1 MKWWWGPLYTRTNTL
16 SLICI
21 VLAHWNNSPQVYM
34 SPHSYTLSWF
44 QANQSLL
51 FLLNAVCKA
60 EKQQIPILPSL
71 VWPDQGSNNDLPHSI
86 RAQTQR
92 STTLDQGSNTMI
104 YHTWGKHA
112 NRYTNDAVVINR
124 KLEAHMSM
132 YHSSD
137 KKDFMNH
144 CRSQLMLNLIPNSW
158 TQQTMGQLLVQNV
171 ISISQCSLVQNTFLC
186 LILQM
191 ILLLIFPTAANIKLL
206 GP

>member
-1 MKWWWGPLYTRTNTL
+1 MLCAKRRNNKYQFYRLWFDPIRAQTTIYHTRSGL
-16 SLICI
+16 K
-21 VLAHWNNSPQVYM
+21 H
-34 SPHSYTLSWF
+34 
-44 QANQSLL
+44 
-51 FLLNAVCKA
+51 
-60 EKQQIPILPSL
+60 
-71 VWPDQGSNNDLPHSI
+71 NDLPHSI
-86 RAQTQR
+86 RAQTQW

-171 ISISQCSLVQNTFLC
+171 ISISQCSLVQNAFLC